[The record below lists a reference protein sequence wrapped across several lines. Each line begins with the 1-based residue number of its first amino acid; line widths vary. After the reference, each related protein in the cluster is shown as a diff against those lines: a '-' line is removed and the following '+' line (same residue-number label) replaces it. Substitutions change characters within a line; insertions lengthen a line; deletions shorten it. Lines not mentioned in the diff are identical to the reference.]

1 MIEPGR
7 SEEAASRKMRGTR
20 LPHLRSIR
28 ERRFLTQE
36 RLSALSGVSRT
47 TVYRLE
53 GGGRGAQART
63 AWKLALALGV
73 SPEELVHGE
82 RFRVWHYH

>member
-1 MIEPGR
+1 VKEPGR
-7 SEEAASRKMRGTR
+7 SEEETSRRRKGTR
-20 LPHLRSIR
+20 SAHLRAIR

-53 GGGRGAQART
+53 GGDRGAHART
-63 AWKLALALGV
+63 VWKLALDLGV
-73 SPEELVHGE
+73 SPEELVLGE
-82 RFRVWHYH
+82 RHTWWG